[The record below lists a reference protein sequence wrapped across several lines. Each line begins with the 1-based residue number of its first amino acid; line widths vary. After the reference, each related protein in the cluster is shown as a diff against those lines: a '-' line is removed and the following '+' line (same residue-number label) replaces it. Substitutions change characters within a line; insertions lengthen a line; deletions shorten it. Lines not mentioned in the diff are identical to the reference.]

1 MAEELNAL
9 RDKID
14 AVDRQLIDLLAAR
27 LALVGEVGEVKSRH
41 GLPIYA
47 PDREASML
55 ARRRTEAELL
65 GVPGDLI
72 EDVLRR
78 VMRESYASEK
88 DTGFKC
94 MKPDLGKVV
103 IIGGQGQLGRLFG
116 HMFSL
121 SGYRVETLEQADW
134 PRADAILADA
144 GLVMVAVPIDITC
157 QIIDRLGSLP
167 ADCLLVDVTSVK
179 SEPLAHMLAV
189 HKGPVLGL
197 HPMFG
202 PDVAS
207 LAKQVIVCCQGRD
220 AAASQWLLDQM
231 TIWGARLQQVEAKA
245 HDEAM
250 TLIQALRHFATFAY
264 GWHLSREQANI
275 DRLLNLS
282 SPIYRLELA
291 MVGRLF
297 AQDPELY
304 ADIILSSP
312 QNLAMIRRYYQNFGE
327 VLGLLEQGDRAGF
340 IDAFSQVSGPF
351 SVCAI
356 ARGYSGCGRRR
367 SAPSQPSGRVSSRS
381 ISSRRSDFS
390 R

>member
-55 ARRRTEAELL
+55 ARRRTEAEAL

-116 HMFSL
+116 HMFTL
-121 SGYRVETLEQADW
+121 SGYHVDTLEQTDW
-134 PRADAILADA
+134 PRADEILAGA

-157 QIIDRLGSLP
+157 QIIDRLGNLP

-179 SEPLAHMLAV
+179 SAPLEHMLAV
-189 HKGPVLGL
+189 HRGPVLGL

-220 AAASQWLLDQM
+220 AAASQWLLEQM
-231 TIWGARLQQVEAKA
+231 TIWGARMQQVEAKA

-250 TLIQALRHFATFAY
+250 TFIQALRHFATFAY
-264 GWHLSREQANI
+264 GWHLSREGANLE
-275 DRLLNLS
+275 RLLALS

-297 AQDPELY
+297 AQDPHLY

-312 QNLAMIRRYYQNFGE
+312 QNLAMIRSYYQNFGE
-327 VLGLLEQGDRAGF
+327 ALGLLERGDREGF
-340 IDAFSQVSGPF
+340 IEAFSQVSGF
-351 SVCAI
+351 FGDHADQFLRESRTLLAQ
-356 ARGYSGCGRRR
+356 ANDRRQH
-367 SAPSQPSGRVSSRS
+367 S
-381 ISSRRSDFS
+381 
-390 R
+390 

>member
-14 AVDRQLIDLLAAR
+14 AVDKQLIDLLAAR

-55 ARRRTEAELL
+55 ARRRAEAERL

-78 VMRESYASEK
+78 VMRESYILESTSDKEHH
-88 DTGFKC
+88 FKC
-94 MKPDLGKVV
+94 MKPALGKVV

-116 HMFSL
+116 QMFGL
-121 SGYRVETLEQADW
+121 SGYRVETLEQGDW
-134 PRADAILADA
+134 PRADEILADA

-157 QIIDRLGSLP
+157 QIIDRLGKLP

-179 SEPLAHMLAV
+179 SAPLEHMLAV
-189 HKGPVLGL
+189 HQGPVLGL

-220 AAASQWLLDQM
+220 PAASQWLLDQM
-231 TIWGARLQQVEAKA
+231 AIWGARLQQVEAKA

-264 GWHLSREQANI
+264 GWHLSREQANL
-275 DRLLNLS
+275 DRLLSLS

-297 AQDPELY
+297 AQDPHLY

-327 VLGLLEQGDRAGF
+327 ALGLLERGDRDGF
-340 IDAFSQVSGPF
+340 IEAFSQVSSFFGEHADEF
-351 SVCAI
+351 LRESRTLLAQ
-356 ARGYSGCGRRR
+356 ANDRRHH
-367 SAPSQPSGRVSSRS
+367 G
-381 ISSRRSDFS
+381 
-390 R
+390 

>member
-55 ARRRTEAELL
+55 ARRRAEAERL

-78 VMRESYASEK
+78 VMRESYILESTSDKEHH
-88 DTGFKC
+88 FKC
-94 MKPDLGKVV
+94 MKPALGKVV

-116 HMFSL
+116 QMFGL
-121 SGYRVETLEQADW
+121 SGYRVETLEQGDW
-134 PRADAILADA
+134 PRADEILADA

-157 QIIDRLGSLP
+157 QVIDRLGKLP

-179 SEPLAHMLAV
+179 SAPLEHMLAV
-189 HKGPVLGL
+189 HQGPVLGL

-220 AAASQWLLDQM
+220 PAASQWLLDQM

-275 DRLLNLS
+275 DRLLTLS

-297 AQDPELY
+297 AQDPHLY

-327 VLGLLEQGDRAGF
+327 ALGLLERGDRDGF
-340 IDAFSQVSGPF
+340 IEAFSQVSSFFGEHADEF
-351 SVCAI
+351 LRESRTLLAQ
-356 ARGYSGCGRRR
+356 ANDRRHH
-367 SAPSQPSGRVSSRS
+367 G
-381 ISSRRSDFS
+381 
-390 R
+390 

>member
-55 ARRRTEAELL
+55 ARRRAEAELL

-78 VMRESYASEK
+78 VMRESYILESASEK
-88 DTGFKC
+88 ENHFKC

-116 HMFSL
+116 QMFGL
-121 SGYRVETLEQADW
+121 SGYRVETLEQGDW
-134 PRADAILADA
+134 PRSDEILADA

-157 QIIDRLGSLP
+157 QIIDRLGKLP

-179 SEPLAHMLAV
+179 SAPLEHMLAV
-189 HKGPVLGL
+189 HQGPVLGL

-220 AAASQWLLDQM
+220 PAASQWLLDQM

-275 DRLLNLS
+275 DRLLTLS

-340 IDAFSQVSGPF
+340 IDAFSQVSGF
-351 SVCAI
+351 FGEHADEFLRESRTLLAQ
-356 ARGYSGCGRRR
+356 ANDRR
-367 SAPSQPSGRVSSRS
+367 QHG
-381 ISSRRSDFS
+381 
-390 R
+390 

>member
-14 AVDRQLIDLLAAR
+14 AVDKQLIDLLAAR

-55 ARRRTEAELL
+55 ARRRAEAERL

-78 VMRESYASEK
+78 VMRESYILESTSDKEHH
-88 DTGFKC
+88 FKC
-94 MKPDLGKVV
+94 MKPALGKVV

-116 HMFSL
+116 QMFGL
-121 SGYRVETLEQADW
+121 SGYRVETLEQGDW
-134 PRADAILADA
+134 PRADEILADA

-157 QIIDRLGSLP
+157 QIIDRLGKLP

-179 SEPLAHMLAV
+179 AAPLEHMLAV
-189 HKGPVLGL
+189 HQGPVLGL

-220 AAASQWLLDQM
+220 PAASQWLLDQM

-275 DRLLNLS
+275 DRLLALS

-297 AQDPELY
+297 AQDPHLY

-327 VLGLLEQGDRAGF
+327 ALGLLERGDRDGF
-340 IDAFSQVSGPF
+340 IEAFSQVSGF
-351 SVCAI
+351 FGEHADEFLRESRTLLAQ
-356 ARGYSGCGRRR
+356 ANDRRHH
-367 SAPSQPSGRVSSRS
+367 G
-381 ISSRRSDFS
+381 
-390 R
+390 

>member
-14 AVDRQLIDLLAAR
+14 AVDKQLIDLLAAR

-55 ARRRTEAELL
+55 ARRRAEAELL

-78 VMRESYASEK
+78 VMRESYILESASEK
-88 DTGFKC
+88 ENHFKC
-94 MKPDLGKVV
+94 MKPALGKVV

-116 HMFSL
+116 QMFGL
-121 SGYRVETLEQADW
+121 SGYRVETLEQGDW
-134 PRADAILADA
+134 PRADEILADA

-157 QIIDRLGSLP
+157 QVIDRLGKLP

-179 SEPLAHMLAV
+179 SAPLEHMLAV
-189 HKGPVLGL
+189 HQGPVLGL

-220 AAASQWLLDQM
+220 PAASQWLLDQM

-275 DRLLNLS
+275 DRLLALS

-297 AQDPELY
+297 AQDPHLY

-327 VLGLLEQGDRAGF
+327 ALGLLERGDREGF
-340 IDAFSQVSGPF
+340 IEAFSQVSSFFGEHADEF
-351 SVCAI
+351 LRESRTLLAQ
-356 ARGYSGCGRRR
+356 ANDRRHH
-367 SAPSQPSGRVSSRS
+367 G
-381 ISSRRSDFS
+381 
-390 R
+390 

>member
-14 AVDRQLIDLLAAR
+14 AVDKQLIDLLAAR

-55 ARRRTEAELL
+55 ARRRAEAERL

-78 VMRESYASEK
+78 VMRESYILESTSDKEHH
-88 DTGFKC
+88 FKC
-94 MKPDLGKVV
+94 MKPALGKVV

-116 HMFSL
+116 QMFGL
-121 SGYRVETLEQADW
+121 SGYRVETLEQGDW
-134 PRADAILADA
+134 PRADEILADA

-157 QIIDRLGSLP
+157 QVIDRLGKLP

-179 SEPLAHMLAV
+179 SAPLEHMLAV
-189 HKGPVLGL
+189 HQGPVLGL

-220 AAASQWLLDQM
+220 PAASQWLLDQM

-250 TLIQALRHFATFAY
+250 TLIQALRHFVTFAY
-264 GWHLSREQANI
+264 GWHLSREQANL
-275 DRLLNLS
+275 DRLLSLS

-297 AQDPELY
+297 AQDPHLY

-327 VLGLLEQGDRAGF
+327 ALGLLERGDREGF
-340 IDAFSQVSGPF
+340 IEAFSQVSSFFGEHADEF
-351 SVCAI
+351 LRESRTLLAQ
-356 ARGYSGCGRRR
+356 ANDRRHH
-367 SAPSQPSGRVSSRS
+367 G
-381 ISSRRSDFS
+381 
-390 R
+390 

>member
-14 AVDRQLIDLLAAR
+14 AVDKQLIDLLAAR

-55 ARRRTEAELL
+55 ARRRAEAEAL

-78 VMRESYASEK
+78 VMRESYILESASDKEHH
-88 DTGFKC
+88 FKC
-94 MKPDLGKVV
+94 MKPELGKVV
-103 IIGGQGQLGRLFG
+103 IIGGEGQLGRLFG
-116 HMFSL
+116 NLFSL
-121 SGYRVETLEQADW
+121 SGYRVETLGQADW
-134 PRADAILADA
+134 PRADEILHGA
-144 GLVMVAVPIDITC
+144 GLVMVAVPIDVTC
-157 QIIDRLGSLP
+157 QVIDRLGNLP
-167 ADCLLVDVTSVK
+167 ENCLLVDVTSVK

-189 HKGPVLGL
+189 HQGPVLGL

-207 LAKQVIVCCQGRD
+207 LAKQVIVCCQGREP
-220 AAASQWLLDQM
+220 AASQWLLEQM

-250 TLIQALRHFATFAY
+250 TFIQALRHFATFAY

-275 DRLLNLS
+275 DRLLALS

-297 AQDPELY
+297 AQDPHLY

-312 QNLAMIRRYYQNFGE
+312 QNLAMICRYYQNFGE
-327 VLGLLEQGDRAGF
+327 ALGLLERGDRESF
-340 IDAFSQVSGPF
+340 IEAFSQVSGF
-351 SVCAI
+351 FGERAEEFLRESRTLLAQ
-356 ARGYSGCGRRR
+356 ANDRRHH
-367 SAPSQPSGRVSSRS
+367 G
-381 ISSRRSDFS
+381 
-390 R
+390 

>member
-14 AVDRQLIDLLAAR
+14 AVDKQLIDLLAAR

-55 ARRRTEAELL
+55 ARRRAEAERL

-78 VMRESYASEK
+78 VMRESYILESTSDKEHH
-88 DTGFKC
+88 FKC
-94 MKPDLGKVV
+94 MKPALGKVV

-116 HMFSL
+116 QMFGL
-121 SGYRVETLEQADW
+121 SGYRVETLEQGDW
-134 PRADAILADA
+134 PRADEILADA

-157 QIIDRLGSLP
+157 QIIDRLGKLP

-179 SEPLAHMLAV
+179 AAPLEHMLAV
-189 HKGPVLGL
+189 HQGPVLGL

-220 AAASQWLLDQM
+220 PAASQWLLDQM
-231 TIWGARLQQVEAKA
+231 AIWGARLQQVEAKA

-264 GWHLSREQANI
+264 GRHLSREQANI
-275 DRLLNLS
+275 DRLLALS

-297 AQDPELY
+297 AQDPHLY

-327 VLGLLEQGDRAGF
+327 ALGLLERGDRAGF
-340 IDAFSQVSGPF
+340 IDAFSQVSGF
-351 SVCAI
+351 FGEHAGQFLRESRMLLAQ
-356 ARGYSGCGRRR
+356 ANDRR
-367 SAPSQPSGRVSSRS
+367 QHG
-381 ISSRRSDFS
+381 
-390 R
+390 

>member
-14 AVDRQLIDLLAAR
+14 AVDKQLIDLLAAR

-55 ARRRTEAELL
+55 ARRRAEAEAL

-78 VMRESYASEK
+78 VMRESYILESASDKEHH
-88 DTGFKC
+88 FKC

-116 HMFSL
+116 NLFSL
-121 SGYRVETLEQADW
+121 SGYRVETLEQEDW
-134 PRADAILADA
+134 PRADEILADA

-157 QIIDRLGSLP
+157 QIIDRLGNLP
-167 ADCLLVDVTSVK
+167 ARCLLVDVTSVK
-179 SEPLAHMLAV
+179 EAPLEHMLAV

-220 AAASQWLLDQM
+220 GAASQWLLDQM

-297 AQDPELY
+297 AQDPHLY

-340 IDAFSQVSGPF
+340 IDAFSQVSGF
-351 SVCAI
+351 FGEHAQQFLRESRTLLAQ
-356 ARGYSGCGRRR
+356 ANDRRHH
-367 SAPSQPSGRVSSRS
+367 G
-381 ISSRRSDFS
+381 
-390 R
+390 

>member
-1 MAEELNAL
+1 MAQELNAL

-14 AVDRQLIDLLAAR
+14 VVDRQLLDLLAQR
-27 LALVGEVGEVKSRH
+27 LVLVGEVGEVKSRH

-55 ARRRTEAELL
+55 ARRRVEAELL

-94 MKPDLGKVV
+94 INPALGKVV
-103 IIGGQGQLGRLFG
+103 IIGGEGQLGRLFG
-116 HMFSL
+116 HMFGL
-121 SGYRVETLEQADW
+121 SGYRVETLEQGDW
-134 PRADAILADA
+134 PRADDILAGA

-157 QIIDRLGSLP
+157 QVIDRLGKLP

-179 SEPLAHMLAV
+179 SAPLEHMLAV
-189 HKGPVLGL
+189 HQGPVLGL

-207 LAKQVIVCCQGRD
+207 FAKQVIVCCQGRLPEQ
-220 AAASQWLLDQM
+220 SQWLLDQM

-264 GWHLSREQANI
+264 GWHLSQEEADLEQ
-275 DRLLNLS
+275 LLALS

-312 QNLAMIRRYYQNFGE
+312 QNLAMVRRYFERFGE
-327 VLGLLEQGDRAGF
+327 VLRLLEQGDRAGF
-340 IDAFSQVSGPF
+340 IAAFRQVSSFFGPHADQF
-351 SVCAI
+351 LKESRMLLAQ
-356 ARGYSGCGRRR
+356 ANDRRHY
-367 SAPSQPSGRVSSRS
+367 G
-381 ISSRRSDFS
+381 
-390 R
+390 

>member
-14 AVDRQLIDLLAAR
+14 VVDRQLIDLLAAR

-55 ARRRTEAELL
+55 ARRRAEAELL

-78 VMRESYASEK
+78 VMRESYILESASEK
-88 DTGFKC
+88 ENHFKC

-116 HMFSL
+116 QMFGL
-121 SGYRVETLEQADW
+121 SGYRVESLEQGDW
-134 PRADAILADA
+134 PRSDEILADA

-157 QIIDRLGSLP
+157 QIIDRLGKLP

-179 SEPLAHMLAV
+179 AAPLEHMLAV

-220 AAASQWLLDQM
+220 PAASQWLLDQM

-275 DRLLNLS
+275 DRLLALS

-297 AQDPELY
+297 AQDPHLY

-327 VLGLLEQGDRAGF
+327 ALGLLERGDRAGF
-340 IDAFSQVSGPF
+340 IEAFSQVSSFFGEHADEF
-351 SVCAI
+351 LRESRTLLAQ
-356 ARGYSGCGRRR
+356 ANDRRHH
-367 SAPSQPSGRVSSRS
+367 G
-381 ISSRRSDFS
+381 
-390 R
+390 

>member
-14 AVDRQLIDLLAAR
+14 VVDRQLIDLLAAR

-55 ARRRTEAELL
+55 SRRRAEAELL

-78 VMRESYASEK
+78 VMRESYILESASEK
-88 DTGFKC
+88 ENHFKC

-116 HMFSL
+116 QMFGL
-121 SGYRVETLEQADW
+121 SGYRVETLEQGDW
-134 PRADAILADA
+134 PRSDEILADA

-157 QIIDRLGSLP
+157 QIIDRLGKLP

-179 SEPLAHMLAV
+179 AAPLEHMLAV

-220 AAASQWLLDQM
+220 PAASQWLLDQM

-297 AQDPELY
+297 AQDPHLY

-327 VLGLLEQGDRAGF
+327 ALGLLERGDRAGF
-340 IDAFSQVSGPF
+340 IEAFSQVSGF
-351 SVCAI
+351 FGEHADEFLRESRTLLAQ
-356 ARGYSGCGRRR
+356 ANDRRHH
-367 SAPSQPSGRVSSRS
+367 G
-381 ISSRRSDFS
+381 
-390 R
+390 

>member
-14 AVDRQLIDLLAAR
+14 VVDKQLIDLLAAR

-55 ARRRTEAELL
+55 ARRRAEAELL

-78 VMRESYASEK
+78 VMRESYILESASEK
-88 DTGFKC
+88 ENHFKC

-116 HMFSL
+116 QMFGL
-121 SGYRVETLEQADW
+121 SGYRVESLEQGDW
-134 PRADAILADA
+134 PRSDEILADA

-157 QIIDRLGSLP
+157 QIIDRLGKLP

-179 SEPLAHMLAV
+179 AAPLEHMLAV
-189 HKGPVLGL
+189 HQGPVLGL

-220 AAASQWLLDQM
+220 PAASQWLLDQM

-275 DRLLNLS
+275 DRLLALS

-297 AQDPELY
+297 AQDPHLY

-327 VLGLLEQGDRAGF
+327 ALGLLE
-340 IDAFSQVSGPF
+340 
-351 SVCAI
+351 
-356 ARGYSGCGRRR
+356 RGTEP
-367 SAPSQPSGRVSSRS
+367 ASSRPS
-381 ISSRRSDFS
+381 RKCPASSANMPTSSCARAAPCWPRPMIVVTTADGTHP
-390 R
+390 

>member
-14 AVDRQLIDLLAAR
+14 AVDKQLIDLLAAR
-27 LALVGEVGEVKSRH
+27 LALVGKVGEVKSRH

-55 ARRRTEAELL
+55 ARRRAEAEAL

-78 VMRESYASEK
+78 VMRESYILESASDKEHH
-88 DTGFKC
+88 FKC

-103 IIGGQGQLGRLFG
+103 IIGGQGQLGRLFDNL
-116 HMFSL
+116 FSL
-121 SGYRVETLEQADW
+121 SGYRVETLGQADW
-134 PRADAILADA
+134 PRADEILQGA
-144 GLVMVAVPIDITC
+144 GLVMVAVPIDVTC
-157 QIIDRLGSLP
+157 QVIDRLGNLP
-167 ADCLLVDVTSVK
+167 ENCLLVDVTSVK
-179 SEPLAHMLAV
+179 AAPLEHMLAV

-297 AQDPELY
+297 AQDPHLY

-340 IDAFSQVSGPF
+340 IDAFSQVSGF
-351 SVCAI
+351 FGEHAQQFLRESRTLLAQ
-356 ARGYSGCGRRR
+356 ANDRRHH
-367 SAPSQPSGRVSSRS
+367 G
-381 ISSRRSDFS
+381 
-390 R
+390 

>member
-55 ARRRTEAELL
+55 ARRRAEAELL

-78 VMRESYASEK
+78 VMRESYILESASEK
-88 DTGFKC
+88 ENHFKC

-116 HMFSL
+116 QMFGL
-121 SGYRVETLEQADW
+121 SGYRVETLEQGDW
-134 PRADAILADA
+134 PRSDEILADA

-157 QIIDRLGSLP
+157 QIIDRLGKLP

-179 SEPLAHMLAV
+179 AAPLEHMLAV

-220 AAASQWLLDQM
+220 PAASQWLLDQM
-231 TIWGARLQQVEAKA
+231 TIWGSRLQQVEAKA

-275 DRLLNLS
+275 DRLLALS

-297 AQDPELY
+297 AQDPHLY
-304 ADIILSSP
+304 ADIILSSS

-327 VLGLLEQGDRAGF
+327 ALGLLERGDRAGF
-340 IDAFSQVSGPF
+340 IEAFSQVSGF
-351 SVCAI
+351 FGEHAEEFLRESRTLLAQ
-356 ARGYSGCGRRR
+356 ANDRRHH
-367 SAPSQPSGRVSSRS
+367 
-381 ISSRRSDFS
+381 D
-390 R
+390 

>member
-14 AVDRQLIDLLAAR
+14 AVDKQLIDLLAAR

-55 ARRRTEAELL
+55 ARRRAEAERL

-78 VMRESYASEK
+78 VMRESYILESTSDKEHH
-88 DTGFKC
+88 FNC
-94 MKPDLGKVV
+94 MKPALGKVV

-116 HMFSL
+116 QMFGL
-121 SGYRVETLEQADW
+121 SGYRVETLEQGDW
-134 PRADAILADA
+134 PRADEILADA

-157 QIIDRLGSLP
+157 QIIDRLGKLP

-179 SEPLAHMLAV
+179 AAPLEHMLAV
-189 HKGPVLGL
+189 HQGPVLGL

-220 AAASQWLLDQM
+220 PAASQWLLDQM

-297 AQDPELY
+297 AQDPHLY

-327 VLGLLEQGDRAGF
+327 ALGLLERGDRDGF
-340 IDAFSQVSGPF
+340 IEAFSQVSSFFGERADEF
-351 SVCAI
+351 LRESRTLLAQ
-356 ARGYSGCGRRR
+356 ANDRRHH
-367 SAPSQPSGRVSSRS
+367 G
-381 ISSRRSDFS
+381 
-390 R
+390 

>member
-14 AVDRQLIDLLAAR
+14 AVDKQLIDLLAAR

-55 ARRRTEAELL
+55 ARRRAEAEAL

-78 VMRESYASEK
+78 VMRESYILESASDKEHH
-88 DTGFKC
+88 FKC
-94 MKPDLGKVV
+94 MKPNLGKVV

-116 HMFSL
+116 NLFSL
-121 SGYRVETLEQADW
+121 SGYRVETLEQEDW
-134 PRADAILADA
+134 PRADEILADA

-157 QIIDRLGSLP
+157 QIIDRLGNLP
-167 ADCLLVDVTSVK
+167 ARCLLVDVTSVK
-179 SEPLAHMLAV
+179 EAPLEHMLAV

-220 AAASQWLLDQM
+220 GAASQWLLDQM

-297 AQDPELY
+297 AQDPHLY

-340 IDAFSQVSGPF
+340 IDAFSQVSGF
-351 SVCAI
+351 FGEHAQQFLRESRTLLAQ
-356 ARGYSGCGRRR
+356 ANDRRHH
-367 SAPSQPSGRVSSRS
+367 G
-381 ISSRRSDFS
+381 
-390 R
+390 

>member
-121 SGYRVETLEQADW
+121 SGYRVEALEQADW
-134 PRADAILADA
+134 PRADEILADA

-157 QIIDRLGSLP
+157 QIIDRLGNLP

-197 HPMFG
+197 HPM
-202 PDVAS
+202 
-207 LAKQVIVCCQGRD
+207 
-220 AAASQWLLDQM
+220 
-231 TIWGARLQQVEAKA
+231 
-245 HDEAM
+245 
-250 TLIQALRHFATFAY
+250 
-264 GWHLSREQANI
+264 
-275 DRLLNLS
+275 
-282 SPIYRLELA
+282 
-291 MVGRLF
+291 
-297 AQDPELY
+297 
-304 ADIILSSP
+304 
-312 QNLAMIRRYYQNFGE
+312 
-327 VLGLLEQGDRAGF
+327 
-340 IDAFSQVSGPF
+340 
-351 SVCAI
+351 
-356 ARGYSGCGRRR
+356 
-367 SAPSQPSGRVSSRS
+367 
-381 ISSRRSDFS
+381 
-390 R
+390 

>member
-14 AVDRQLIDLLAAR
+14 AVDKQLIDLLAAR

-55 ARRRTEAELL
+55 ARRRAEAEAL

-78 VMRESYASEK
+78 VMRESYILESASDKEHH
-88 DTGFKC
+88 FKC
-94 MKPDLGKVV
+94 MKPELGKVV
-103 IIGGQGQLGRLFG
+103 IIGGEGQLGRLFG
-116 HMFSL
+116 NLFSL
-121 SGYRVETLEQADW
+121 SGYRVETLGQADW
-134 PRADAILADA
+134 PRADEILHGA
-144 GLVMVAVPIDITC
+144 GLVMVAVPIDVTC
-157 QIIDRLGSLP
+157 EVIDRLGNLP
-167 ADCLLVDVTSVK
+167 ENCLLVDVTSVK

-189 HKGPVLGL
+189 HQGPVLGL

-207 LAKQVIVCCQGRD
+207 LAKQVIVCCQGREP
-220 AAASQWLLDQM
+220 AASQWLLEQM

-250 TLIQALRHFATFAY
+250 TFIQALRHFATFAY

-275 DRLLNLS
+275 DRLLALS

-297 AQDPELY
+297 AQDPHLY

-327 VLGLLEQGDRAGF
+327 ALGLLERGDREGF
-340 IDAFSQVSGPF
+340 IKAFSQVSGF
-351 SVCAI
+351 FGERADEFLRESRTLLAQ
-356 ARGYSGCGRRR
+356 ANDRRHH
-367 SAPSQPSGRVSSRS
+367 G
-381 ISSRRSDFS
+381 
-390 R
+390 

>member
-14 AVDRQLIDLLAAR
+14 AVDKQLIDLLAAR

-55 ARRRTEAELL
+55 ARRRAEAERL

-78 VMRESYASEK
+78 VMRESYILESTSDKEHH
-88 DTGFKC
+88 FKC

-116 HMFSL
+116 QMFGL
-121 SGYRVETLEQADW
+121 SGYRVETLEQGDW
-134 PRADAILADA
+134 PRSDEILADA

-157 QIIDRLGSLP
+157 QIIDRLGKLP

-179 SEPLAHMLAV
+179 AAPLEHMLAV
-189 HKGPVLGL
+189 HPGPVLGL

-220 AAASQWLLDQM
+220 PAASQWLLDQM

-275 DRLLNLS
+275 DRLLTLS

-297 AQDPELY
+297 AQDPHLY

-327 VLGLLEQGDRAGF
+327 ALGLLERGDRDGF
-340 IDAFSQVSGPF
+340 IEAFSQVSSFFGEHADEF
-351 SVCAI
+351 LRESRTLLAQ
-356 ARGYSGCGRRR
+356 ANDRRHH
-367 SAPSQPSGRVSSRS
+367 G
-381 ISSRRSDFS
+381 
-390 R
+390 

>member
-55 ARRRTEAELL
+55 ARRRAEAELL

-78 VMRESYASEK
+78 VMRESYILESASEK
-88 DTGFKC
+88 ENHFKC

-116 HMFSL
+116 QMFGL
-121 SGYRVETLEQADW
+121 SGYRVESLEQGDW
-134 PRADAILADA
+134 PRSDAILADA

-157 QIIDRLGSLP
+157 QIIDRLGKLP

-179 SEPLAHMLAV
+179 AAPLEHMLAV
-189 HKGPVLGL
+189 HQGPVLGL

-220 AAASQWLLDQM
+220 PAASQWLLDQM

-275 DRLLNLS
+275 DRLLALS

-297 AQDPELY
+297 AQDPHLY

-327 VLGLLEQGDRAGF
+327 ALGLLERGDRAGF
-340 IDAFSQVSGPF
+340 IEAFSQVSGF
-351 SVCAI
+351 FGEHADEFLRESRTLLAQ
-356 ARGYSGCGRRR
+356 ANDRRHH
-367 SAPSQPSGRVSSRS
+367 
-381 ISSRRSDFS
+381 D
-390 R
+390 

>member
-14 AVDRQLIDLLAAR
+14 AVDKQLIDLLAAR

-55 ARRRTEAELL
+55 ARRRAEAETL

-78 VMRESYASEK
+78 VMRESYILESASDKEHH
-88 DTGFKC
+88 FKC

-116 HMFSL
+116 NLFSL
-121 SGYRVETLEQADW
+121 SSYRVETIEQEDW
-134 PRADAILADA
+134 PRADEILADA

-157 QIIDRLGSLP
+157 QIIDRLGNLP
-167 ADCLLVDVTSVK
+167 ARCLLVDVTSVK
-179 SEPLAHMLAV
+179 EAPLEHMLAV

-220 AAASQWLLDQM
+220 GAASQWLLDQM

-297 AQDPELY
+297 AQDPHLY

-340 IDAFSQVSGPF
+340 IDAFSQVSGF
-351 SVCAI
+351 FGEHAQQFLRESRTLLAQ
-356 ARGYSGCGRRR
+356 ANDRRHH
-367 SAPSQPSGRVSSRS
+367 G
-381 ISSRRSDFS
+381 
-390 R
+390 

>member
-14 AVDRQLIDLLAAR
+14 AVDKQLIDLLAAR

-55 ARRRTEAELL
+55 ARRRAEAERL

-78 VMRESYASEK
+78 VMRESYILESTSDKEHH
-88 DTGFKC
+88 FKC
-94 MKPDLGKVV
+94 MKPALGKVV

-116 HMFSL
+116 QMFGL
-121 SGYRVETLEQADW
+121 SGYRVETLEQGDW
-134 PRADAILADA
+134 PRADEILADA

-157 QIIDRLGSLP
+157 QIIDRLGKLP

-179 SEPLAHMLAV
+179 AAPLEHMLAV
-189 HKGPVLGL
+189 HQGPVLGL

-220 AAASQWLLDQM
+220 PAASQWLLDQM

-275 DRLLNLS
+275 DRLLALS

-297 AQDPELY
+297 AQDPHLY

-327 VLGLLEQGDRAGF
+327 ALGLLERGDRAGF
-340 IDAFSQVSGPF
+340 IEAFSQVSGF
-351 SVCAI
+351 FGEHADEFLRESRTLLAQ
-356 ARGYSGCGRRR
+356 ANDRRHH
-367 SAPSQPSGRVSSRS
+367 G
-381 ISSRRSDFS
+381 
-390 R
+390 

>member
-14 AVDRQLIDLLAAR
+14 AVDKQLIDLLAAR

-55 ARRRTEAELL
+55 ARRRAEAERL

-78 VMRESYASEK
+78 VMRESYILESTSDKEHH
-88 DTGFKC
+88 FKC
-94 MKPDLGKVV
+94 MKPALGKVV

-116 HMFSL
+116 QMFGL
-121 SGYRVETLEQADW
+121 SGYRVETLEQGDW
-134 PRADAILADA
+134 PRADEILADA

-157 QIIDRLGSLP
+157 QVIDRLGKLP

-179 SEPLAHMLAV
+179 SAPLEHMLAV
-189 HKGPVLGL
+189 HQGPVLGL

-220 AAASQWLLDQM
+220 PAASQWLLDQM

-264 GWHLSREQANI
+264 GWHLSREQANL
-275 DRLLNLS
+275 DRLLSLS

-297 AQDPELY
+297 AQDPHLY

-327 VLGLLEQGDRAGF
+327 ALGLLERGDRDGF
-340 IDAFSQVSGPF
+340 IEAFSQVSSFFGERADEF
-351 SVCAI
+351 LRESRTLLAQ
-356 ARGYSGCGRRR
+356 ANDRRHH
-367 SAPSQPSGRVSSRS
+367 G
-381 ISSRRSDFS
+381 
-390 R
+390 

>member
-14 AVDRQLIDLLAAR
+14 AVDKQLIDLLAAR

-55 ARRRTEAELL
+55 ARRRAEAERL

-78 VMRESYASEK
+78 VMRESYILESTSDKEHH
-88 DTGFKC
+88 FKC
-94 MKPDLGKVV
+94 MKPALGKVV

-116 HMFSL
+116 QMFGL
-121 SGYRVETLEQADW
+121 SGYRVETLEQGDW
-134 PRADAILADA
+134 PRSDEILADA

-157 QIIDRLGSLP
+157 QIIDRLGKLP

-179 SEPLAHMLAV
+179 AAPLEHMLAV
-189 HKGPVLGL
+189 HQGPVLGL

-220 AAASQWLLDQM
+220 PAASQWLLDQM
-231 TIWGARLQQVEAKA
+231 TIWGARLQQVEARA
-245 HDEAM
+245 DDEAM
-250 TLIQALRHFATFAY
+250 TFIQALRHFATFAY

-275 DRLLNLS
+275 DRLLTLS

-297 AQDPELY
+297 AQDPHLY

-327 VLGLLEQGDRAGF
+327 ALGLLERGDRDGF
-340 IDAFSQVSGPF
+340 IEAFSQVSSFFGEHADEF
-351 SVCAI
+351 LRESRTLLAQ
-356 ARGYSGCGRRR
+356 ANDRRHH
-367 SAPSQPSGRVSSRS
+367 G
-381 ISSRRSDFS
+381 
-390 R
+390 

>member
-1 MAEELNAL
+1 MAEELNVL

-14 AVDRQLIDLLAAR
+14 AVDKQLIDLLAAR

-55 ARRRTEAELL
+55 ARRRAEAEQL

-94 MKPDLGKVV
+94 IKPDLGNVV

-134 PRADAILADA
+134 PRADEILAGA

-157 QIIDRLGSLP
+157 QIIDRLGNLP
-167 ADCLLVDVTSVK
+167 AHCLLVDVTSVK
-179 SEPLAHMLAV
+179 AAPLEHMLTV
-189 HKGPVLGL
+189 HQGPVLGL

-220 AAASQWLLDQM
+220 PAASQWLLDQM

-264 GWHLSREQANI
+264 GWHLSREQANL
-275 DRLLNLS
+275 DRLLSLS

-297 AQDPELY
+297 AQDPHLY

-327 VLGLLEQGDRAGF
+327 ALGLLERGDRDGF
-340 IDAFSQVSGPF
+340 IEAFSQVSSFFGEHADQF
-351 SVCAI
+351 LRESRMLLAQ
-356 ARGYSGCGRRR
+356 ANDRR
-367 SAPSQPSGRVSSRS
+367 QHG
-381 ISSRRSDFS
+381 
-390 R
+390 